1 MLFPLEDSKETVK
14 NRSQIHEAVLFTLT
28 FVGIVSN
35 TLLILVWRRQVYHP
49 TRLNLMTLA
58 FVNILFLI
66 AYPLFV
72 SALKSGSNL
81 PNPEPVYILASFFLF
96 TTRTY
101 GVQCCTWM
109 SIVHNC
115 WTCFPLER
123 STSVFFTK
131 KRIVLCLVVLFL
143 WCLMQVI
150 LKLVL
155 LTKVSKA
162 DEDSFRFSVE
172 AVSLGLPVILQ
183 VAIVREMIKSLRIKC
198 KVKVLE
204 MPYQGRRGA
213 VCHQL
218 HDDSRTAIADP
229 DNLSTALWNPPS
241 IRLEKSALRAFKN
254 EQRLT
259 KTVVVI
265 TVVPVFVYPFGIVV
279 GALFSVLFVSKTDKE
294 IYETYTL
301 VLEFVNSSYQFFL
314 FVAALPTFRRLLKVE
329 CNRWCCGYIVPFSG
343 EDLQETVTSTLT
355 SSSNTTFVSGTPD
368 RSATT
373 STSTSQRNCNDRSAS
388 LTNYPKSTAD
398 SKCKCICRQDERR
411 GR

>member
-1 MLFPLEDSKETVK
+1 MFLPLEDSEEAAKS
-14 NRSQIHEAVLFTLT
+14 RSYIHNAVIFPLT

-49 TRLNLMTLA
+49 TRFNLMTLA
-58 FVNILFLI
+58 FVNILFVI
-66 AYPLFV
+66 AYPLFESV
-72 SALKSGSNL
+72 HTSGSGPFNM
-81 PNPEPVYILASFFLF
+81 LASFFLF

-115 WTCFPLER
+115 WACYPLER

-131 KRIVLCLVVLFL
+131 KRIVLSLVVLFL

-155 LTKVSKA
+155 LAKVSKTGK
-162 DEDSFRFSVE
+162 DWFTFSVE

-183 VAIVREMIKSLRIKC
+183 VTVVRDMIKSLRIKC

-218 HDDSRTAIADP
+218 HDSRTTVGDP

-259 KTVVVI
+259 KTIVVV

-279 GALFSVLFVSKTDKE
+279 AALFRTLLVNKTDKE
-294 IYETYTL
+294 TYETYTH
-301 VLEFVNSSYQFFL
+301 VMEVVNSSYQFFL

-329 CNRWCCGYIVPFSG
+329 CNSWCCGYIVPFRG
-343 EDLQETVTSTLT
+343 EGLQETVTSTLT
-355 SSSNTTFVSGTPD
+355 STSSTTSVSGMPD
-368 RSATT
+368 RSHGTTT
-373 STSTSQRNCNDRSAS
+373 STSTSQRNGNDRSRW
-388 LTNYPKSTAD
+388 L
-398 SKCKCICRQDERR
+398 I
-411 GR
+411 